1 MPTGSHPLA
10 GQERLWE
17 PLLPALRER
26 LPLLTFGPY
35 EPNQRAGPA
44 SWLRCMIAL
53 TLPDDVLPAHAVPVI
68 YLGVVRRADIRAIE
82 DCPKTVQR
90 LAELQREK
98 SEADTDEWIERVARD
113 ELRLV
118 KPNEV
123 IYDFSKKPGASSE
136 AADQPPGE
144 RSPQ

>member
-1 MPTGSHPLA
+1 MNRRTLSRG
-10 GQERLWE
+10 ERIGLG
-17 PLLPALRER
+17 LL
-26 LPLLTFGPY
+26 
-35 EPNQRAGPA
+35 
-44 SWLRCMIAL
+44 IAL
-53 TLPDDVLPAHAVPVI
+53 VVCLCAMALVPGARQ
-68 YLGVVRRADIRAIE
+68 LHRRSVEIECLRAE
-82 DCPKTVQR
+82 KLAAEQR

-136 AADQPPGE
+136 AASQPPGE